1 MQTSRAHVSI
11 PTSAAPSATH
21 DAEGNDPGV
30 WRDPKRFAW
39 LLGLVIP
46 LLPFSA
52 WWLSTR
58 TGLAV
63 FWYLGPLVVFGAIP
77 LVDIAFGSDG
87 RNPPESMLNRL
98 EDDRYY
104 RYCTY
109 AYLPLQ
115 YGSLGLAC
123 WRWGRGALSLVEGIG
138 LALTVGCV
146 GGIAINTAHE
156 LGHKRDRLE
165 RWLSKIALAQT
176 GYGHFYVEHNRGHH
190 VRVATP
196 ADPASARFGE
206 SFYAFWPRTVRG
218 SLESS
223 FEIERARLERVGSSF
238 WTWKNDILN
247 AWAMTIVLY
256 GTLLFVFGARILPYL
271 LLQAVI
277 GFSLLEAVNYL
288 EHYGLLRQRGKDGRY
303 ERCLPAHS
311 WNSNRI
317 VSNVFLYHLQR
328 HSDHH
333 ARPTRRYQALRNF
346 DEAPNLPSGYAT
358 MILFVVLPP
367 LWRRVMD
374 KRVLSH
380 YGGDLSRVNLG
391 QRDRAA
397 PCEAAGDS
405 AFCRAEAAN
414 DSSSMRRFGCPGC
427 GYVYDERRGHPREGF
442 PAGTRWAAIP
452 DAWHCPE
459 CGVRDKVDFA
469 LIDR

>member
-1 MQTSRAHVSI
+1 LGT
-11 PTSAAPSATH
+11 
-21 DAEGNDPGV
+21 DA
-30 WRDPKRFAW
+30 
-39 LLGLVIP
+39 
-46 LLPFSA
+46 
-52 WWLSTR
+52 
-58 TGLAV
+58 
-63 FWYLGPLVVFGAIP
+63 
-77 LVDIAFGSDG
+77 
-87 RNPPESMLNRL
+87 RNPPESALNGL
-98 EDDRYY
+98 EEDRYY

-109 AYLPLQ
+109 AYIPLQ
-115 YGSLGLAC
+115 YASLVLAC
-123 WRWGRGALSLVEGIG
+123 WRWSRGDLSLSAGIG

-196 ADPASARFGE
+196 EDPASSRFGE

-218 SLESS
+218 SLQSS
-223 FEIERARLERVGSSF
+223 LEIERARLARAGSSF
-238 WTWKNDILN
+238 WTWKNDVLN
-247 AWAMTIVLY
+247 AWAMTVVLY
-256 GTLLFVFGARILPYL
+256 GALVFAFGGRILPYL

-277 GFSLLEAVNYL
+277 GFSLLEVVNYL
-288 EHYGLLRQRGKDGRY
+288 EHYGLLRQRGADGRH

-333 ARPTRRYQALRNF
+333 AHPTRRYQALRSF

-358 MILFVVLPP
+358 MILVALIPP
-367 LWRRVMD
+367 LWRGVMD

-391 QRDRAA
+391 QTEGDRTGGG
-397 PCEAAGDS
+397 AGDVVTGD
-405 AFCRAEAAN
+405 AQAAA
-414 DSSSMRRFGCPGC
+414 RRLGSTRRYRCPGC
-427 GYVYDERRGHPREGF
+427 AYVYDERAGHPSEGF
-442 PAGTRWAAIP
+442 PGGTRWADIP
-452 DAWHCPE
+452 DGWHCPE

-469 LIDR
+469 LIDG